1 MTTLHEQA
9 RAEAEKQW
17 PGSTYSEDRAQWRA
31 GFVDGAEWA
40 ATRTRA
46 VTTPAELDALPV
58 GSVVLDAHDNPW
70 ARPRDGL
77 ASWVDLFANSDTLLW
92 WSCTRI
98 DLPARVLYEP
108 EETP

>member
-9 RAEAEKQW
+9 RAEAEKRYD
-17 PGSTYSEDRAQWRA
+17 SHAYDLRASFVGGFLA
-31 GFVDGAEWA
+31 GHEA
-40 ATRTRA
+40 ATRTR
-46 VTTPAELDALPV
+46 VVSTVAELGTLPV

-98 DLPARVLYEP
+98 DLPARVLFEP
-108 EETP
+108 KEGR